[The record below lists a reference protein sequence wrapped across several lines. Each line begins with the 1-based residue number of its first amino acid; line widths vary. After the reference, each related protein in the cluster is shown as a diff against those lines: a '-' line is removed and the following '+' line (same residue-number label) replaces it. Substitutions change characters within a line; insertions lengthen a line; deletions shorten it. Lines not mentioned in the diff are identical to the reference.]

1 MTFATLP
8 KLFTAATLGGKKS
21 PIQLKHRVVMAP
33 MTRLRTG
40 DDGVPG
46 AVVVEFYSQRATDGG
61 LLITEATNISATA
74 RGYYGAPGIYNS
86 DQVEGWKKVTES
98 VHAKGGK
105 IFLQLWHTGR
115 VSHQLNQPNGE
126 LPVSSSAVSME
137 GVHSLAPTR
146 EGRLPHPVPRAL
158 ETSEIA
164 GIVADYKS
172 AGQNA
177 LDAGFDGVELHCA
190 NGYLMEQF
198 LCDSINKRTDKYGG
212 SIENRARILFEA
224 LEAVLSGVDSSKVG
238 IRLSPYGTAFGC
250 TDSASGELFGYIT
263 EKLNEYDLAYLHL
276 VEPRGLQAPAP
287 DAPEG
292 GVLPI
297 YRKIYNG
304 FIITCSGYAREEAI
318 KVVEDN
324 SADSVAFAR
333 DFISNPDLVE
343 RLKTGAE
350 LNERNQ
356 QTVYLPLG
364 VSFET
369 GYTDYPFLAQTNK
382 KE

>member
-8 KLFTAATLGGKKS
+8 KLFTAATLGGNKS
-21 PIQLKHRVVMAP
+21 PVQLKHRVVMAP

-46 AVVVEFYSQRATDGG
+46 AVVVEFYSLRATDGG
-61 LLITEATNISATA
+61 LLITEDTNISATA

-158 ETSEIA
+158 ETNEIA

-172 AGQNA
+172 AAQNA

-250 TDSASGELFGYIT
+250 TDSAS
-263 EKLNEYDLAYLHL
+263 A
-276 VEPRGLQAPAP
+276 RGLQAPAP

-364 VSFET
+364 VPFET